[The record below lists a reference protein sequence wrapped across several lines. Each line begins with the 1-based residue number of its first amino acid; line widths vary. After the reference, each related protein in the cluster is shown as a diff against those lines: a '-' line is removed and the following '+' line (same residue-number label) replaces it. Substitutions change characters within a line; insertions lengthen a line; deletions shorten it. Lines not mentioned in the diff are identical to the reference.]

1 MLKIKKARPTLN
13 HILTTA
19 DKYVTTQ
26 LKDGIVDTSK
36 EEGQIKEYQRVISVG
51 PSVRDVKV
59 GDIVLIN
66 PERYLIPVHS
76 LNENSVLEKDK
87 DEVQRVLHLP
97 ILELAI
103 GDCLYLYDTDV
114 DLIIEDYEETE

>member
-1 MLKIKKARPTLN
+1 MLN

-19 DKYVTTQ
+19 DKYATTQ
-26 LKDGIVDTSK
+26 LKDGLIDATK
-36 EEGQIKEYQRVISVG
+36 DEGQIKEYQRVIAVG
-51 PSVRDVKV
+51 PHVRDVKV

-66 PERYLIPVHS
+66 PNQYLVPVHS
-76 LNENSVLEKDK
+76 LNENSVFEKDK
-87 DEVQRVLHLP
+87 DEVQRELRLP
-97 ILELAI
+97 ILELEV

>member
-36 EEGQIKEYQRVISVG
+36 EEGQIKEYQTVISVG
-51 PSVRDVKV
+51 PNVRDVKV
-59 GDIVLIN
+59 GDLVLIN
-66 PERYLIPVHS
+66 PERYLVPIHT
-76 LNENSVLEKDK
+76 LNENSVFEKDK
-87 DEVQRVLHLP
+87 DEVQRVLRLP
-97 ILELAI
+97 VLELAS

-114 DLIIEDYEETE
+114 DLIIEDYE